1 MKTISDETL
10 TYFPGLTLQILDA
23 FEFENEMD
31 FVTWAQTMC
40 FSYRFSFDTD
50 EGVHPDENFPFFG
63 WPSMLITDGDQ
74 GVLLLKNAR
83 DDDGGIFIDSIGVH
97 ETYVYYD
104 WIELFREE
112 CVEAELAWEH
122 FNWKNKSV

>member
-10 TYFPGLTLQILDA
+10 NYFPGLTSEILDA
-23 FEFENEMD
+23 FQFENEMD
-31 FVTWAQTMC
+31 FVTWAQTLC

-50 EGVHPDENFPFFG
+50 EGVYPDGDFPFFG

-74 GVLLLKNAR
+74 GVLLLKVAE
-83 DDDGGIFIDSIGVH
+83 DDDGIFIDSIGMH
-97 ETYVYYD
+97 ETYVNYD

-112 CVEAELAWEH
+112 CVEAELGWEYS
-122 FNWKNKSV
+122 NWKNKFV